1 MCFMLRIGDVLLLWL
16 YVFGRYYP
24 VPSLVFGSCLA
35 SMLVGISRTPPL
47 FCIVDLGM
55 LSCTLCF
62 LMNIVSAGWLILL
75 GIYVPWHQA
84 GILYPLVFCKPL

>member
-1 MCFMLRIGDVLLLWL
+1 MCFMFMFGYILLLWL

-24 VPSLVFGSCLA
+24 VPSLVFGSCLG
-35 SMLVGISRTPPL
+35 SMLVGISRIPPIL
-47 FCIVDLGM
+47 YSCLGM

-75 GIYVPWHQA
+75 GIYVPWQQA